1 MSDINELVERAFDY
15 RGVVTLARRD
25 GSRVVGYV
33 YDRGPSYIELFDD
46 NGGARLRVPIADLV
60 GIEMTGED
68 CAARAT
74 QAWERRRGKLEPA
87 ATSIWGDWGQHPILV
102 LTALHGELVSGTDA
116 SVIVRALGVGGGAAH
131 VIAEQK
137 PRVVISCGFAGG
149 LDASATPDRVVLA
162 TAVREEIGDPIMAP
176 EALRSAARDALFGLV
191 VEGEIVCA
199 TRIAATPDAK
209 RALARPGRLAVD
221 LESWA
226 IARAAQ
232 RAGIPWLAVRV
243 VVDPFDVGLPAFA
256 CEPRASYFGPALRH
270 ALRGPA
276 AARELVDLA
285 QRARRARR
293 TLGIAMRRI
302 ARVLAEV
309 TP

>member
-1 MSDINELVERAFDY
+1 MSGLEDLVERAFDY
-15 RGVVTLARRD
+15 RGFVTLSRRD
-25 GSRVVGYV
+25 GSQIVGYV
-33 YDRGPSYIELFDD
+33 YDRGPSHVELFEAEA
-46 NGGARLRVPIADLV
+46 GTRVRLPIADLAH
-60 GIEMTGED
+60 IELTGED
-68 CAARAT
+68 SAAHA
-74 QAWERRRGKLEPA
+74 QEVWERRRGKLEPA
-87 ATSIWGDWGQHPILV
+87 ATPAWGDRSERPVLV
-102 LTALHGELVSGTDA
+102 LTALHGELVSGTDG
-116 SVIVRALGVGGGAAH
+116 SVLVRALGVGGGAAH
-131 VIAEQK
+131 VIEELK

-162 TAVREEIGDPIMAP
+162 TAVSEELGDTLVAH
-176 EALRSAARDALFGLV
+176 EGLRTAARDALFGLV

-199 TRIAATPDAK
+199 TRICGTPEDK

-226 IARAAQ
+226 IARAAE

-243 VVDPFDVGLPAFA
+243 AIDPFDVALPPFA
-256 CEPRASYFGPALRH
+256 REPRTSYFGPALRH

-276 AARELVDLA
+276 AARELLDLA

-302 ARVLAEV
+302 GRVLAEV
-309 TP
+309 AP

>member
-1 MSDINELVERAFDY
+1 MSGLDDLIERAFDY
-15 RGVVTLARRD
+15 RGFVTLSRRD
-25 GSRVVGYV
+25 GSQIVGFV
-33 YDRGPSYIELFDD
+33 YDRGPTHVELFEADA
-46 NGGARLRVPIADLV
+46 GARLRIPIADLAHV
-60 GIEMTGED
+60 ELTGED
-68 CAARAT
+68 SAAHA
-74 QAWERRRGKLEPA
+74 QEVWERRRGKLEPA
-87 ATSIWGDWGQHPILV
+87 APPAWGDWAGRPVLV

-131 VIAEQK
+131 VIEQIE

-162 TAVREEIGDPIMAP
+162 TAVCEELGEPIVAD
-176 EALRSAARDALFGLV
+176 EGLRTAARDALFGLV
-191 VEGEIVCA
+191 TEGEIVCT
-199 TRIAATPDAK
+199 TRICGTPEHK

-232 RAGIPWLAVRV
+232 RARIPWLAVRV
-243 VVDPFDVGLPAFA
+243 AIDSVDVALPPFAR
-256 CEPRASYFGPALRH
+256 EPRASYIGPALRH

-309 TP
+309 AP